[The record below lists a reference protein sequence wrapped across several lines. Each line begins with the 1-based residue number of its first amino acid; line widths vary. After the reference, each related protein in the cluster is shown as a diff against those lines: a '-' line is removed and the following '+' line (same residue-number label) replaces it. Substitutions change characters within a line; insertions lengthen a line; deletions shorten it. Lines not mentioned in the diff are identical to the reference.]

1 MKKPYAIIIMDGYGV
16 NLSKE
21 GNAILA
27 DGSKYVSQLQKE
39 YPSTIIGASGMS
51 VGLPDGQMGNSEVG
65 HLNIGAGRIVY
76 QDLTKITKDIRN
88 GEFFKNE
95 QLLHAMNAAKANG
108 KKLHLYGL
116 VSTGG
121 VHSHTEH
128 LYALIE
134 MAKMVGLDNVYV
146 HAFTDGRDVAP
157 TSGAGFLKDLQ
168 AKMDELSFG
177 KIASVSGRYYAMD
190 RDNNWD
196 REQKAYD
203 MLTLG
208 EGKAFEGTAEA
219 CALASYA
226 EGVTDEFIVPTAL
239 TENGKPVALIEKG
252 DSIICFNF
260 RPDRARQISRMFSQ
274 ENFPF
279 VDEKTGKTLG
289 FERKSGFLAPTYVG
303 FAVYDSSFQNVGVAF
318 PPDEITNT
326 LPQYIASLGMKQ
338 LHIAETEKYA
348 HVTFFFN
355 AKLEAPVEGETRIV
369 IPSPKVATYDLQPEM
384 SAYPVTEK
392 VLEELDSGEYDVI
405 ILNFANCDM
414 VGHTGVMDAAVKA
427 VHAVDE
433 CVKKVTDKI
442 LAMGGSA
449 LVTADHG
456 NADQMI
462 AADGATAFTQHT
474 TNPVPVILVSEEYKN
489 VQLREGGVLA
499 DLAPTLLDM
508 MKVAQPKEM
517 TGETLIVSEK

>member
-1 MKKPYAIIIMDGYGV
+1 MKKPYAIIIMDGYGI
-16 NLSKE
+16 NPSAN

-27 DGSKYVSQLQKE
+27 DGSKYVNKLKKN
-39 YPSTIIGASGMS
+39 YPSAQLGASGMS

-95 QLLHAMNAAKANG
+95 ELLKAMRAAKENG
-108 KKLHLYGL
+108 KKLHLFGL

-121 VHSHTEH
+121 VHSHLEH
-128 LYALIE
+128 LFALVE
-134 MAKMVGLDNVYV
+134 MAKKEGLENVYI

-157 TSGAGFLKDLQ
+157 TSGAGFLKELQ
-168 AKMDELSFG
+168 AKLDELQFG
-177 KIASVSGRYYAMD
+177 EIASVSGRYYAMD

-196 REQKAYD
+196 REEKAYD

-208 EGKAFEGTAEA
+208 TGVPYEGSAEA
-219 CALASYA
+219 AANASYA
-226 EGVTDEFIVPTAL
+226 QGVTDEFILPTNL
-239 TENGKPVALIEKG
+239 TKQGKPVALIEKN

-274 ENFPF
+274 ATFPF
-279 VDEKTGKTLG
+279 VDAKTGATLG
-289 FERKSGFLAPTYVG
+289 FERKTGFLAPVFVG
-303 FAVYDSSFQNVGVAF
+303 FAVYDSSFEKVGVAF

-326 LPQYIASLGMKQ
+326 LPQYLSALGKKQ

-392 VLEELDSGEYDVI
+392 VLEELDKGEYDVV

-414 VGHTGVMDAAVKA
+414 VGHTGVMDAAIKA
-427 VHAVDE
+427 VHTVDE

-462 AADGATAFTQHT
+462 ADDGVGAFTQHT
-474 TNPVPVILVSEEYKN
+474 TFPVPVILVSEEYKH
-489 VQLREGGVLA
+489 VSLKEDGVLA
-499 DLAPTLLDM
+499 DLAPTLLTM
-508 MKVAQPKEM
+508 MKLPIPKEM
-517 TGETLIVSEK
+517 TGTSLIK

>member
-1 MKKPYAIIIMDGYGV
+1 MKKPYAIIIMDGYGL
-16 NLSKE
+16 NPSE
-21 GNAILA
+21 IGNAIVK
-27 DGSKYVSQLQKE
+27 DGSKYVNELMKN
-39 YPSTIIGASGMS
+39 YPSAQLGASGMS

-88 GEFFKNE
+88 GEFFKNAE
-95 QLLHAMNAAKANG
+95 LLRAMRSAKEKG

-128 LYALIE
+128 LYALVE
-134 MAKMVGLDNVYV
+134 MAKTEGLENVYI

-157 TSGAGFLKDLQ
+157 TSGAEFLKELQ
-168 AKMDELSFG
+168 DKLNELQFG
-177 KIASVSGRYYAMD
+177 EIASVSGRYYAMD

-196 REQKAYD
+196 REEKAYD

-208 EGKAFEGTAEA
+208 TGVQFEGSAEDA
-219 CALASYA
+219 AKASYA
-226 EGVTDEFIVPTAL
+226 NGVNDEFILPTNL
-239 TENGKPVALIEKG
+239 TKNGKPVALIEKN

-274 ENFPF
+274 ENFPAINK
-279 VDEKTGKTLG
+279 ETGAKIG
-289 FERKSGFLAPTYVG
+289 FERKSGFLSPTYVG
-303 FAVYDSSFQNVGVAF
+303 FAVYDSSFENVGVAF

-355 AKLEAPVEGETRIV
+355 AKLEPPVEGETRIV
-369 IPSPKVATYDLQPEM
+369 IDSPKVATYDLQPEM

-392 VLEELDSGEYDVI
+392 VLEELDKGEYDVV

-427 VHAVDE
+427 VRTVDE

-456 NADQMI
+456 NADQML
-462 AADGATAFTQHT
+462 ADDGVGAFTQHT
-474 TNPVPVILVSEEYKN
+474 TFPVPVILVSEEYKN
-489 VQLREGGVLA
+489 ATLRADGVLA
-499 DLAPTLLDM
+499 DLAPTLLAM
-508 MKVAQPKEM
+508 MKIPQPQEM
-517 TGETLIVSEK
+517 TGKSLIK

>member
-1 MKKPYAIIIMDGYGV
+1 MKKPYAIIIMDGYGINPSTV
-16 NLSKE
+16 
-21 GNAILA
+21 GNAIVA
-27 DGSKYVSQLQKE
+27 DGSKFVRELQNN
-39 YPSTIIGASGMS
+39 YPSAQLGASGMS

-76 QDLTKITKDIRN
+76 QDLTKITKQIRD
-88 GEFFKNE
+88 GEFFSNGE
-95 QLLHAMNAAKANG
+95 LLKAMRSAKENG

-116 VSTGG
+116 ASTGG

-128 LYALIE
+128 LYALVE
-134 MAKMVGLDNVYV
+134 MAKKEGLDDVYI

-157 TSGAGFLKDLQ
+157 TSGADFLKEIQEKL
-168 AKMDELSFG
+168 DELSFG
-177 KIASVSGRYYAMD
+177 KIASVCGRYYAMD

-196 REQKAYD
+196 REEKAYD

-208 EGKAFEGTAEA
+208 TGVRFEGSAEDA
-219 CALASYA
+219 AKASYA
-226 EGVTDEFIVPTAL
+226 NGVTDEFILPTNL
-239 TENGKPVALIEKG
+239 TEQGKPVALIEKG

-274 ENFPF
+274 KTFPF
-279 VDEKTGKTLG
+279 VDAKTGATLG
-289 FERKSGFLAPTYVG
+289 FERKTGFLAPVYVG
-303 FAVYDSSFQNVGVAF
+303 FAVYDSSFEKVGVAF

-326 LPQYIASLGMKQ
+326 LPQYLATLGLKQ

-355 AKLEAPVEGETRIV
+355 AKLEPPVEGETRIV
-369 IPSPKVATYDLQPEM
+369 IPSPKVATYDMQPEM
-384 SAYPVTEK
+384 SAYLVTDR
-392 VLEELDSGEYDVI
+392 VLSELDGGEYDVV

-414 VGHTGVMDAAVKA
+414 VGHTGDMAAATKA
-427 VHAVDE
+427 VHTVDE

-442 LAMGGSA
+442 LSMGGSA

-456 NADQMI
+456 NADQML
-462 AADGATAFTQHT
+462 ADDGVSAFTQHT
-474 TNPVPVILVSEEYKN
+474 TFPVPVILVSEEYKH
-489 VQLREGGVLA
+489 VTLREDGVLA

-508 MKVAQPKEM
+508 MKLEQPKEM
-517 TGETLIVSEK
+517 TGKSLIK

>member
-1 MKKPYAIIIMDGYGV
+1 MAKKPYALIIMDGYGI
-16 NLSKE
+16 NESE
-21 GNAILA
+21 NGNAIFA
-27 DGSKYVSQLQKE
+27 DGSKYIHELKAE
-39 YPSTIIGASGMS
+39 YPNTQIGASGMS

-76 QDLTKITKDIRN
+76 QDLTKITKDIMD
-88 GEFFKNE
+88 GVFFKNAE
-95 QLLHAMNAAKANG
+95 LLKAMRSAKENG

-121 VHSHTEH
+121 VHSHIEH
-128 LYALIE
+128 LYALVE
-134 MAKMVGLDNVYV
+134 MAKKEGLENVYI

-168 AKMDELSFG
+168 DKLDELAFG
-177 KIASVSGRYYAMD
+177 KIASVAGRYYAMD

-196 REQKAYD
+196 REEKAYD

-208 EGKAFEGTAEA
+208 TGVQFEGTAEA
-219 CALASYA
+219 AAKASY
-226 EGVTDEFIVPTAL
+226 EQGVTDEFILPTNL
-239 TENGKPVALIEKG
+239 TENGKPVALIGKN

-274 ENFPF
+274 EKFPF
-279 VDEKTGKTLG
+279 TDAKTGTTLG
-289 FERKSGFLAPTYVG
+289 FERKTGFLAPVYVG
-303 FAVYDSSFQNVGVAF
+303 FAVYDSSFENVGVAF

-326 LPQYIASLGMKQ
+326 LPQYLASLGLKQ

-369 IPSPKVATYDLQPEM
+369 IPSPKVATYDLKPEM
-384 SAYPVTEK
+384 SAYEVTDK
-392 VLEELDSGEYDVI
+392 VLEELDTGDYDVI

-414 VGHTGVMDAAVKA
+414 VGHTGVMEAAVKA
-427 VHAVDE
+427 VHTVDE

-442 LAMGGSA
+442 LTMGGSA

-462 AADGATAFTQHT
+462 ADDGETVFTQHT
-474 TNPVPVILVSEEYKN
+474 TNPVPVILVSNEYKN
-489 VQLREGGVLA
+489 VTLREGGVLA
-499 DLAPTLLDM
+499 DLAPTLLAM
-508 MKVAQPKEM
+508 MKIAQPKEM
-517 TGETLIVSEK
+517 TGKSLIE

>member
-1 MKKPYAIIIMDGYGV
+1 MKKPYAIIIMDGYGL
-16 NLSKE
+16 NPDKH
-21 GNAILA
+21 GNAIVA
-27 DGSKYVSQLQKE
+27 DGSKYVTELMQK
-39 YPSTIIGASGMS
+39 YPSATLGASGMS

-76 QDLTKITKDIRN
+76 QDLTKITKDIRS
-88 GEFFKNE
+88 GEFFENAE
-95 QLLHAMNAAKANG
+95 LLRAMRAAKDGG
-108 KKLHLYGL
+108 KKLHLFGL

-128 LYALIE
+128 LYALVE
-134 MAKMVGLDNVYV
+134 MAKREGLENVYI

-157 TSGAGFLKDLQ
+157 TSGAEFLKELQ
-168 AKMDELSFG
+168 AKLDELSFG
-177 KIASVSGRYYAMD
+177 KIASVAGRYYAMD

-196 REQKAYD
+196 REEKAYD

-208 EGKAFEGTAEA
+208 TGVAFEGTAEDA
-219 CALASYA
+219 AKASYA
-226 EGVTDEFIVPTAL
+226 SGVTDEFILPTNL
-239 TENGKPVALIEKG
+239 TENGKPVALIGQG

-274 ENFPF
+274 KQFPF
-279 VDEKTGKTLG
+279 VDKKTGATLG
-289 FERKSGFLAPTYVG
+289 FERKTGFLAPTFVG
-303 FAVYDSSFQNVGVAF
+303 FAVYDSSFENVGVAF
-318 PPDEITNT
+318 PPDEINNT
-326 LPQYIASLGMKQ
+326 LPQYIASLGLKQ

-355 AKLEAPVEGETRIV
+355 AKLEPPVEGETRIV

-384 SAYPVTEK
+384 SAEPVTEK
-392 VLEELDSGEYDVI
+392 VLEELDKGEYDVV
-405 ILNFANCDM
+405 ILNYANCDM

-427 VHAVDE
+427 VHTVDA

-462 AADGATAFTQHT
+462 AADGKTAFTQHT
-474 TNPVPVILVSEEYKN
+474 TFPVPVILVSEELKTAN
-489 VQLREGGVLA
+489 LRKDGVLA
-499 DLAPTLLDM
+499 DLAPTLLAM
-508 MKVAQPKEM
+508 MKLPQPKEM
-517 TGETLIVSEK
+517 TGKSLIE

>member
-1 MKKPYAIIIMDGYGV
+1 MRIPYAIIIMDGYGL
-16 NLSKE
+16 NPDKN
-21 GNAILA
+21 GNAIVA
-27 DGSKYVSQLQKE
+27 DGSKYVNELMQN
-39 YPSTIIGASGMS
+39 YPSATLGASGMS

-88 GEFFKNE
+88 GEFFKNQE
-95 QLLHAMNAAKANG
+95 LLRAMRSAKENG
-108 KKLHLYGL
+108 KNLHLYGL

-121 VHSHTEH
+121 VHSHIEH
-128 LYALIE
+128 LYALVE
-134 MAKMVGLDNVYV
+134 MAKNEGLENVYI

-168 AKMDELSFG
+168 DKLNQLAFG

-196 REQKAYD
+196 REEKAYD

-208 EGKAFEGTAEA
+208 TGVQFEGTAED
-219 CALASYA
+219 ALKASY
-226 EGVTDEFIVPTAL
+226 EKGVTDEFVLPTNL
-239 TENGKPVALIEKG
+239 TKNGKPVALIEKG

-274 ENFPF
+274 ANFPY

-289 FERKSGFLAPTYVG
+289 FERKTGFLAPCYVG
-303 FAVYDSSFQNVGVAF
+303 FAVYDSSFENVYVAF

-326 LPQYIASLGMKQ
+326 LPQYISSLGLKQ

-348 HVTFFFN
+348 HVTFFSN

-392 VLEELDSGEYDVI
+392 VLEELDKGVYDVV

-414 VGHTGVMDAAVKA
+414 VGHTGDMNAAIKA
-427 VHAVDE
+427 VHTVDE

-462 AADGATAFTQHT
+462 ASDGETAFTQHT
-474 TNPVPVILVSEEYKN
+474 TFPVPVILVSEEYKN
-489 VQLREGGVLA
+489 ASLRTDGVLA
-499 DLAPTLLDM
+499 DLAPTLLAM
-508 MKVAQPKEM
+508 MKIEKPTEM
-517 TGETLIVSEK
+517 SGESLIK